1 MDKKRDMKRIEFIL
15 QMTFYIL
22 VIAMVVVFFLYK
34 NTETPRLFL
43 VPAGGALVV
52 RIIGYIL
59 RFSNR

>member
-43 VPAGGALVV
+43 VPAGAALVV